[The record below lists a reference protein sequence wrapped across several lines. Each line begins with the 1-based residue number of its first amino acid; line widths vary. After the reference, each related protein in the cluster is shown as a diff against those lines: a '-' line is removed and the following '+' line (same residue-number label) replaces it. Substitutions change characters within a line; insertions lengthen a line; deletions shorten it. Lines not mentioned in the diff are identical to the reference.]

1 MKKSAL
7 IARAV
12 GVFVL
17 TITLGVG
24 VHLVSPSW
32 AVPSYPTWAE
42 VQAAKNNVTKKKAL
56 IARFNAIL
64 ADQMKEEDKLTEKA
78 LVLGEK
84 YNQAKQD
91 LKVISDKVAILQ
103 AQADTANAQAN
114 EAKAR
119 LAQIASQMYR
129 NGAAGN
135 AGISLLM
142 NSSQADS
149 WLYQFGARDRL
160 AKQNDTI
167 YKRAVEKQRYAQAV
181 TDQLNVAKKEQ
192 AAKTKAAKAAYV
204 EAANVAQELADKVA
218 ANKALQATFYKQLA
232 VLQKTSADLERR
244 RAEGIA
250 AEARQN
256 AGNSG
261 SVLTAP
267 SLYHV
272 DDADPV
278 VVDKVLRFARA
289 QIGDIYVFGAAGM
302 TYWDCSGLT
311 MTTYQKAAGIY
322 ISWHSVVAQFR
333 LAAQRKQLVP
343 LKDRQPGDLIFYT
356 RSGAFDGDKYHIA
369 IYSGNGK
376 MIEAPR
382 PGASVR
388 EVPMRWGELFP
399 YAARPSA

>member
-1 MKKSAL
+1 MKKSTL

-17 TITLGVG
+17 TATLSVG
-24 VHLVSPSW
+24 LNLVPASW

-56 IARFNAIL
+56 IARFNKIL
-64 ADQMKEEDKLTEKA
+64 ADQMKEEDKLSDQA

-84 YNQAKQD
+84 YNQAKQN
-91 LKVISDKVAILQ
+91 LKVISDRVAVLQ
-103 AQADTANAQAN
+103 GQADTANAQAN
-114 EAKAR
+114 QAKGR

-129 NGAAGN
+129 GGAAGN
-135 AGISLLM
+135 GVSLMLGAG
-142 NSSQADS
+142 QADNL
-149 WLYQFGARDRL
+149 LYKLGANDRL
-160 AKQNDTI
+160 AKQNDTT
-167 YKRAVEKQRYAQAV
+167 YRKAVELQRYAQSV
-181 TDQLNVAKKEQ
+181 TDQLNVAKVEQ
-192 AAKTKAAKAAYV
+192 AAKTKAAKAAYQ
-204 EAANVAQELADKVA
+204 EAANVANALATKVA
-218 ANKALQATFYKQLA
+218 ANKELQTTFYKQLA
-232 VLQKTSADLERR
+232 TLQRTSADLERR

-272 DDADPV
+272 DDADPEV
-278 VVDKVLRFARA
+278 VRKVLAFARA
-289 QIGDIYVFGAAGM
+289 QIGDVYVFGAAGM

-333 LAAQRKQLVP
+333 MAAQKKQLVP
-343 LKDRQPGDLIFYT
+343 MKDRQPGDLIFYS

-382 PGASVR
+382 PGAYVR